1 MGRELSKLLLRLN
14 LRDYLC
20 KTLRFY
26 IIFMIKCIYI
36 LQNTIFFN
44 FESKDTLAFVDK
56 IC

>member
-1 MGRELSKLLLRLN
+1 MCRELSKLLLRLN

-20 KTLRFY
+20 KSPRFY
-26 IIFMIKCIYI
+26 IIFMIKCIHT

-44 FESKDTLAFVDK
+44 FESKYTLAFVDK